1 MPGEKE
7 MAENAGGIYYDIE
20 MDVRGLLVAQQRVN
34 QRLDLMERGFDGT
47 TRAVNNTERSMSSLS
62 GVAVA
67 LAAALSVKQVSEY
80 ADAWATVNNKLSNS
94 LRPNE
99 QLADVTE
106 RVFNI
111 TQQTRGSLDATA
123 SLYARLERATRQ
135 YGTSAD
141 DLAKLTT
148 IINQGFV
155 VSGATAQEAENAII
169 QLSQGLASGALRGEE
184 FNSVNEQGNRLIVAL
199 ADSMGVS
206 IGEMRNMAAQGKLT
220 TDVVVNGLLS
230 QGAVIGKEF
239 ANTTTTISQA
249 LQVAGNN
256 ITKFF
261 GENSTVKTSAGIFN
275 DAVVTASENIGLLS
289 GALTAV
295 AAIMGSRYVGAL
307 TMATAAKVQD
317 TAASIAQSKAASVAA
332 KDAEI
337 EAAAKLRLAEVEKA
351 AAISALNLAEG
362 RLATLKTTNAS
373 VAAEV
378 QLAEAQT
385 AEIRTQLAQIQS
397 EKALEAQRL
406 KAQISD
412 QGRIATATRMA
423 ELRQAE
429 AALTT
434 QLARAESASQ
444 NARATAIVQAEAQ
457 VSSSRLAAANAT
469 ATATAANARY
479 IASQEAATIA
489 SRAASV
495 AGGILKGALGL
506 IGGPGGVAMLAAA
519 AIFYFWQKAQLA
531 REEALRF
538 ADSLDRVNASMKAMN
553 NTQLR
558 GTIADAN
565 KSIRAQKDEI
575 SDLQSEVDSLRS
587 RYQNFTPAA
596 QAAAE
601 SMGQGADFARQ
612 QAEISDQLAQKSRDL
627 ANAQEKLARTQDT
640 AAEASRTLTNNMLTS
655 MGVHDGLIEKGST
668 LEKVQGAVAKA
679 FGLTA
684 DEINRANQAGQNFN
698 PKALQISPAT
708 AEGEKNILNLKE
720 QNELLK
726 IRDERTRAVRKAEME
741 QAKVTKN
748 KNQIEEQ
755 GRLAGENFDLQ
766 KAEEARQEAQRKG
779 EQQDKRSATS
789 AESIAQKLASLKQQS
804 ELAAGSTQELSR
816 ESAMLRAEQ
825 SLGKS
830 ASADQIQQARTYAA
844 AVWDTTAAL
853 KARNA
858 VPELKENADYTAQKS
873 QLEMLKGVK
882 DAQGNLIISQK
893 QYNQAS
899 EQLEQ
904 QHQVNLAKIRAQ
916 QTVSPMQEA
925 RGQIDPV
932 QQLANQHAQELA
944 LIQQFETQKGQIT
957 QRGLE
962 LMNAAN
968 TQYEQQRI
976 AAQWAL
982 FTQQSV
988 GYEALGAAV
997 DAFGNQASNALT
1009 GVITGSMSAND
1020 ALSSIGSTILNDVIN
1035 TFVQMGLQQA
1045 KSAIMGASVQ
1055 QATIAAT
1062 TATQV
1067 GALATTTAASTA
1079 SAGTTMAAWLPAALV
1094 ASVGSFGAAA
1104 IIGGA
1109 ALVGAFALS
1118 KTLSSGRKNGGPV
1131 SAGSVYPVGEGN
1143 LPEFMQTS
1151 KGLFMIPGDDGRVFS
1166 NKDVTSGS
1174 PSIKKASTG
1183 SEYLSQASGSSGSS
1197 GSQTS
1202 KSISVNVQFYDQT
1215 SGGQHSFEAQA
1226 MQQGNVLTVD
1236 AFLRDLDSAGPMAS
1250 GMESTY
1256 GLRRQANGD
1265 Y

>member
-1 MPGEKE
+1 

-20 MDVRGLLVAQQRVN
+20 MDIQGLLVAQQRVN
-34 QRLDLMERGFDGT
+34 QRLDMMERGFDGT
-47 TRAVNNTERSMSSLS
+47 TRAVNNTERSMFSLS

-67 LAAALSVKQVSEY
+67 LTAALSVKQMAEY
-80 ADAWATVNNKLSNS
+80 ADAWATVNNKLANS

-111 TQQTRGSLDATA
+111 TQQTRSSLDATA

-184 FNSVNEQGNRLIVAL
+184 FNSVNEQGNRLIIAL

-206 IGEMRNMAAQGKLT
+206 IGQMRNMAAQGKLT

-434 QLARAESASQ
+434 QLARAESATQ

-457 VSSSRLAAANAT
+457 VSASRLATADAT

-489 SRAASV
+489 SRSASV
-495 AGGILKGALGL
+495 AGGVLRGALGL
-506 IGGPGGVAMLAAA
+506 IGGPAGVAMLAAA
-519 AIFYFWQKAQLA
+519 AIFYFWQKAQQA

-587 RYQNFTPAA
+587 RYQNFTPEA
-596 QAAAE
+596 QAVAE

-612 QAEISDQLAQKSRDL
+612 QAEVSDQLNQKTRDL
-627 ANAQEKLARTQDT
+627 ANAQDKLARTQDT
-640 AAEASRTLTNNMLTS
+640 AAEANRTLTNNMLTS
-655 MGVHDGLIEKGST
+655 MGVHDGLIQKGWS
-668 LEKVQGAVAKA
+668 LEQVQGAVAKA

-698 PKALQISPAT
+698 PKALQVSPPT
-708 AEGEKNILNLKE
+708 ADGDKVILNLEE

-726 IRDERTRAVRKAEME
+726 IQDERQRAVTKARM
-741 QAKVTKN
+741 QAAKVTDN
-748 KNQIEEQ
+748 PNQISRA
-755 GRLAGENFDLQ
+755 GDLAGENYDLQ

-779 EQQDKRSATS
+779 EQQDKRSAS
-789 AESIAQKLASLKQQS
+789 AAESVAQKLENLRQQS

-816 ESAMLRAEQ
+816 EQAVLQAQQ
-825 SLGKS
+825 SLGKG
-830 ASADQIQQARTYAA
+830 ATQEQIALAGKYRGEI
-844 AVWDTTAAL
+844 WDTANAL
-853 KARNA
+853 KAQA
-858 VPELKENADYTAQKS
+858 AAEKLLPEARENASYQQD
-873 QLEMLKGVK
+873 VK
-882 DAQGNLIISQK
+882 DLQTALAAKKITQQ
-893 QYNQAS
+893 QYNQTS
-899 EQLEQ
+899 EQLEA

-976 AAQWAL
+976 AAQWEIWR
-982 FTQQSV
+982 QQNA
-988 GYEALGAAV
+988 GYEVAAA
-997 DAFGNQASNALT
+997 AFDSFAGNASNALT
-1009 GVITGSMSAND
+1009 GIITGSMSVSEAMRS
-1020 ALSSIGSTILNDVIN
+1020 LGSTVLNSVIN
-1035 TFVQMGLQQA
+1035 SFVQMGVEWL
-1045 KSAIMGASVQ
+1045 KSVIMG
-1055 QATIAAT
+1055 QA
-1062 TATQV
+1062 
-1067 GALATTTAASTA
+1067 GMTAASGMAIAQGQLIAA
-1079 SAGTTMAAWLPAALV
+1079 SMAPAAAMTSLATAGANAV
-1094 ASVGSFGAAA
+1094 PAQAGIASTVGMAQ
-1104 IIGGA
+1104 
-1109 ALVGAFALS
+1109 ALS
-1118 KTLSSGRKNGGPV
+1118 IAGARYNGGPV
-1131 SAGSVYPVGEGN
+1131 SAGGLYQVGEKGK
-1143 LPEFMQTS
+1143 PEIYQASTG
-1151 KGLFMIPGDDGRVFS
+1151 KQYMIPGDNGKVIS
-1166 NKDVTSGS
+1166 NKDMQSGGGIS
-1174 PSIKKASTG
+1174 VQVNVINQSTG
-1183 SEYLSQASGSSGSS
+1183 ATVQSANGYMQDGSAVVDLLITDMERGGPVSSQ
-1197 GSQTS
+1197 
-1202 KSISVNVQFYDQT
+1202 
-1215 SGGQHSFEAQA
+1215 
-1226 MQQGNVLTVD
+1226 MQQT
-1236 AFLRDLDSAGPMAS
+1236 F
-1250 GMESTY
+1250 
-1256 GLRRQANGD
+1256 GLSRKAQGA

>member
-1 MPGEKE
+1 

-20 MDVRGLLVAQQRVN
+20 MNIQGLLVAQQRVN

-62 GVAVA
+62 GVAVS

-80 ADAWATVNNKLSNS
+80 ADAWATVNNKLANS

-135 YGTSAD
+135 YGTSAG
-141 DLAKLTT
+141 DLSKLTT

-519 AIFYFWQKAQLA
+519 AIFYFWQKAQQA

-612 QAEISDQLAQKSRDL
+612 QAEISDQLDQKSRDL

-726 IRDERTRAVRKAEME
+726 IRDERTRAVRKAEMD

-755 GRLAGENFDLQ
+755 GRLAGENFDL
-766 KAEEARQEAQRKG
+766 KKSEEERNKAQRES
-779 EQQDKRSATS
+779 EQQGKRSAKE
-789 AESIAQKLASLKQQS
+789 AESVAQKLANLKQQS

-816 ESAMLRAEQ
+816 EQAILTAQQ
-825 SLGKS
+825 SLGKG
-830 ASADQIQQARTYAA
+830 ASQEQIALAGKYAA
-844 AVWDTTAAL
+844 QKWDTANAL
-853 KARNA
+853 KAQA
-858 VPELKENADYTAQKS
+858 AAEKLLPEAKENASYAQD
-873 QLEMLKGVK
+873 VK
-882 DAQGNLIISQK
+882 DLQTAFDAKKITQQ
-893 QYNQAS
+893 QYNQTS
-899 EQLEQ
+899 EQLEA
-904 QHQVNLAKIRAQ
+904 QHQVNLAKIRAGQVVTPQ
-916 QTVSPMQEA
+916 QQAQGEV
-925 RGQIDPV
+925 DPV
-932 QQLANQHAQELA
+932 QRLANQHAQELA

-1118 KTLSSGRKNGGPV
+1118 KTLAGGRKNGGPV
-1131 SAGSVYPVGEGN
+1131 SAGSMYQVGEGGM
-1143 LPEFMQTS
+1143 PEIYKASNGSQY
-1151 KGLFMIPGDDGRVFS
+1151 MIPGDNGSVIS
-1166 NKDVTSGS
+1166 NKDLRGSGAGGSLHVTNNVYNYASGVQVDTR
-1174 PSIKKASTG
+1174 STQNG
-1183 SEYLSQASGSSGSS
+1183 SELLIETFVTDLQ
-1197 GSQTS
+1197 
-1202 KSISVNVQFYDQT
+1202 
-1215 SGGQHSFEAQA
+1215 SGG
-1226 MQQGNVLTVD
+1226 
-1236 AFLRDLDSAGPMAS
+1236 PMS
-1250 GMESTY
+1250 GQIESTY